1 MTTYIDIEELSGAQ
15 YSTFEVDQIMKKK
28 GLRLVAIR
36 IERPEA
42 DSDGAF
48 TDVAFTD
55 VAHYLL
61 GKPMIEPTPTAESE

>member
-48 TDVAFTD
+48 ADVS
-55 VAHYLL
+55 HYIL

>member
-48 TDVAFTD
+48 AD
-55 VAHYLL
+55 VAHYIL
-61 GKPMIEPTPTAESE
+61 GKPMIEPTPTAEGE